1 MKIKVDSCVC
11 NPEKIIKGAN
21 IRVKSSILKNKNIQF
36 DCSNSIAYPPFINSH
51 DHLIS
56 NWYPKAG
63 SGKIYPN
70 VNIWVEDMKKTEPFL
85 ERNKVWINDGTFDL
99 TEKTANQIVL
109 LGIYKNLFSG
119 CTVVQDHIPKQKP
132 SYYKD
137 NPINIL
143 ENYTQHHSLSLG
155 NWWGGDTA
163 EEEYVKSNG
172 NIPFIMHLS
181 EGTDEL
187 SRKCFPKLKKL
198 KLVKS
203 NTLLI
208 HGIAL
213 TKEQIKECAKAGT
226 SICWCPESNYYL
238 IGETLDIDSCLE
250 YGVNVV
256 LGTDSTMSGSINLLE
271 EIKFAHKKFPYI
283 SMKQLFKMITINA
296 SKALMLPAEYGT
308 IGEATSNLLL
318 IKKHDQDP
326 FRNLLQVQMEDIE
339 LLIHQGTPIYG
350 DVKFLN
356 EFNINEDDYY
366 FFGKDRFVLGHP
378 EKITDSINK
387 KLGYKKDFPF
397 LPFKG

>member
-11 NPEKIIKGAN
+11 NSEKILKDAN
-21 IRVKSSILKNKNIQF
+21 IRINSPLLKDKNIQF

-63 SGKIYPN
+63 FGKTYPN
-70 VNIWVEDMKKTEPFL
+70 VNIWVENMKETDSFL
-85 ERNKVWINDGTFDL
+85 ERNKIWINDGSFDL
-99 TEKTANQIVL
+99 TEKVANQIVL

-137 NPINIL
+137 NPINVL
-143 ENYTQHHSLSLG
+143 ENYTQHHSLSMG

-163 EEEYVKSNG
+163 EEEYVKTNG
-172 NIPFIMHLS
+172 NIPFIMHLG

-187 SRKCFPKLKKL
+187 ARKCFPKLKEL
-198 KLVKS
+198 KLLKS

-213 TKEQIKECAKAGT
+213 TKEQIKECAESGT
-226 SICWCPESNYYL
+226 SICWCPNSNYYL
-238 IGETLDIDSCLE
+238 IGETLDIDACLE

-271 EIKFAHKKFPYI
+271 EIKFTHKKFPHI
-283 SMKQLFKMITINA
+283 SLKQIFEMITTNA
-296 SKALMLPAEYGT
+296 AKALMLPKEYGT
-308 IGEATSNLLL
+308 ISDDTSNLLL
-318 IKKHDQDP
+318 IKKYDQYP
-326 FRNLLQVQMEDIE
+326 FRNLLQTQMEDIE
-339 LLIHQGTPIYG
+339 LLIHRGTPIYG

-356 EFNINEDDYY
+356 EFNINKDDYY
-366 FFGKDRFVLGHP
+366 FFGKNRFVLGHP
-378 EKITDSINK
+378 EKITDLFNK

-397 LPFKG
+397 LPF